1 MSSQLWKT
9 LYWNIR
15 MANRSIPQQG
25 RRPVFADTLIVAM
38 YLWAVGHD
46 RPLCWAAD
54 RANYTGVFRPRQLP
68 SRSQFC
74 RRLKTARCQRLLEEV
89 NTRLARVEKDANPA
103 VRLLDG
109 RAFPVGRHTTDS
121 DAKIGYAGGYLKGY
135 KLHALA
141 TEDGRF
147 THFRITSLN
156 ENEKTL
162 ARELIAEAAPKGI
175 VLADQGYDSGPLYD
189 FAMQHGT
196 LLFTPLLRNAGGG
209 HRPQSQTRLLAKRIW
224 DHGGELLYARRNA
237 IERHLGQLSS
247 FGGGLAPL
255 PAWVRTLERVRRW
268 ITAKIVIYH
277 ARLALRKSAA

>member
-1 MSSQLWKT
+1 MSSQLWKAV
-9 LYWNIR
+9 YRSIR
-15 MANRSIPQQG
+15 MVNRSIPKEG
-25 RRPVFADTLIVAM
+25 RRPEFADTLIVAM

-46 RPLCWAAD
+46 RPLSWAAD
-54 RANYTGVFRPRQLP
+54 RSNYTRVFRPRRLP

-74 RRLKTARCQRLLEEV
+74 RRIKTARCQRLLDEANARLVGVEEDP
-89 NTRLARVEKDANPA
+89 LPS

-109 RAFPVGRHTTDS
+109 RAFPVGPHTTDA
-121 DAKIGYAGGYLKGY
+121 DAKVGYACGYLKGY

-141 TEDGRF
+141 VEDGRF

-156 ENEKTL
+156 ESEKTL
-162 ARELIAEAAPKGI
+162 ARELIEEAGLKGI

-189 FAMQHGT
+189 FAMERGT
-196 LLFTPLLRNAGGG
+196 LLFTPLFPNAGGG
-209 HRPQSQTRLLAKRIW
+209 HRPQSETRLLAKRIW
-224 DHGGELLYARRNA
+224 DHGGEILYARRNA
-237 IERHLGQLSS
+237 IERHFGQLSS

-268 ITAKIVIYH
+268 IAAKIMIYH